1 MFGPWRQYNTAVLD
15 RSESRSK
22 NPNITWSH
30 NLTFNGVAGRTSLN
44 MDSTATNN
52 KAGVDPKLANAPG
65 YNFHPH
71 SGSPV
76 IGAGISTPS
85 YPPTNLDGNLMASPP
100 NIGAR

>member
-1 MFGPWRQYNTAVLD
+1 
-15 RSESRSK
+15 
-22 NPNITWSH
+22 
-30 NLTFNGVAGRTSLN
+30 

-85 YPPTNLDGNLMASPP
+85 YPPTNLDGND
-100 NIGAR
+100 G